1 MSITEEQRLRFQRA
15 RDAIVQPRERERNGI
30 GTQMEKTVH
39 AVCKQYVDPD
49 PSHQEIPVGSYIADI
64 YDGEKITE
72 IQTGSFAPLRAK
84 LSAFLPSHKVEILH
98 PIPHEKWLT
107 WIDPESGALSRRTK
121 SPVTGSFYH
130 AFRELYQIRM
140 FLKDPN
146 LAVRLVLLD
155 MEEYRVQDGWGRD
168 GKRGSHRYD
177 RIPEKL
183 VDELVLREAK
193 DYNAF
198 LPDNLPEQ
206 FTSREFASLATRK
219 KVRTVSPSTM
229 LLVLSEQGVVT
240 KTGKRGNS
248 YLWSAAGQETEE
260 NKKAGR

>member
-1 MSITEEQRLRFQRA
+1 MSLTQEQLLRFQRA
-15 RDAIVQPRERERNGI
+15 RDTIVQPGERQRNGI

-49 PSHQEIPVGSYIADI
+49 PAHQEIPLEGYIADI

-72 IQTGSFAPLRAK
+72 IQTGSFAPLRGK
-84 LSAFLPSHKVEILH
+84 LSAFLPGHPVEILH

-121 SPVTGSFYH
+121 SPVTGSFYA

-140 FLKDPN
+140 FLSDPN
-146 LAVRLVLLD
+146 LSIRLLLLD
-155 MEEYRVQDGWGRD
+155 MEEYRLQDGWGRD

-183 VDELVLREAK
+183 VDELVLRTAK

-198 LPDNLPEQ
+198 LPGNLPEQ
-206 FTSREFASLATRK
+206 FTSREFVSLASRRK
-219 KVRTVSPSTM
+219 IRTVSPSTM
-229 LLVLSEQGVVT
+229 LLVLSEQGVVVR
-240 KTGKRGNS
+240 TGKRGNS
-248 YLWSAAGQETEE
+248 YLWSVSDPEKVQNPE
-260 NKKAGR
+260 

>member
-1 MSITEEQRLRFQRA
+1 
-15 RDAIVQPRERERNGI
+15 
-30 GTQMEKTVH
+30 
-39 AVCKQYVDPD
+39 
-49 PSHQEIPVGSYIADI
+49 
-64 YDGEKITE
+64 
-72 IQTGSFAPLRAK
+72 
-84 LSAFLPSHKVEILH
+84 
-98 PIPHEKWLT
+98 
-107 WIDPESGALSRRTK
+107 
-121 SPVTGSFYH
+121 
-130 AFRELYQIRM
+130 M

-155 MEEYRVQDGWGRD
+155 MEEYRLQDGWGRD

-198 LPDNLPEQ
+198 LPDDLPEQ

-248 YLWSAAGQETEE
+248 YLWSASGQETEE
-260 NKKAGR
+260 NNRAGR